1 MPFEL
6 VVRSRQTRA
15 RIRSKMAV
23 LMLSMVQ
30 AVAGT
35 WVGSW
40 AGRRQ
45 RWGGSESLSL
55 LISFW
60 RLASPSPQ
68 KWEQMER
75 KKEVERGRHWKR
87 PGDGRRDGR
96 RGEGREREKKG
107 HEVIKIQRD
116 RNQDR
121 WRGTEER

>member
-1 MPFEL
+1 MPFEP

-23 LMLSMVQ
+23 LMLSVVQ

-45 RWGGSESLSL
+45 RRGGSESLSL

-60 RLASPSPQ
+60 RLASPRPQ

-75 KKEVERGRHWKR
+75 KKEVERGRHRGWGKRWKAR
-87 PGDGRRDGR
+87 GR
-96 RGEGREREKKG
+96 EGEREKG
-107 HEVIKIQRD
+107 A
-116 RNQDR
+116 
-121 WRGTEER
+121 